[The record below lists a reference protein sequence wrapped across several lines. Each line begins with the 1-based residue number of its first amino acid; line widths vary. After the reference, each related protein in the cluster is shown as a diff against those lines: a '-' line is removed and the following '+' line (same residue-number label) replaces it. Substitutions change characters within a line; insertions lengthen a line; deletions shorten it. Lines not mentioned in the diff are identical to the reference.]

1 MVIVLAKNA
10 LCCMIMNSYSMTTMT
25 LLEVED
31 KSTSDSQ
38 TTSVDTTAN
47 TKEVDDSVHQEVDN
61 MESDE
66 ESSIYDSC
74 EESFDSTLDEASLSM
89 TSTVVQQPSYERLLD
104 NLALDR
110 TVIPDVIIS
119 EESGDVE
126 FQNAKWEDAVDD
138 DNISQ
143 QENTNDSNH
152 QEFSDTSNFN
162 DTQNCSLT
170 RITLRSNAG
179 SSVHDIQMQ
188 DDSIANF
195 DKDGDSVEDLAPM
208 KPTRQIHHEI
218 PDIVLSIPLCIII
231 PVFKS

>member
-89 TSTVVQQPSYERLLD
+89 TS
-104 NLALDR
+104 
-110 TVIPDVIIS
+110 
-119 EESGDVE
+119 
-126 FQNAKWEDAVDD
+126 
-138 DNISQ
+138 
-143 QENTNDSNH
+143 
-152 QEFSDTSNFN
+152 
-162 DTQNCSLT
+162 
-170 RITLRSNAG
+170 
-179 SSVHDIQMQ
+179 
-188 DDSIANF
+188 
-195 DKDGDSVEDLAPM
+195 
-208 KPTRQIHHEI
+208 
-218 PDIVLSIPLCIII
+218 
-231 PVFKS
+231 